1 LHERWWAG
9 FWHFKAF
16 LFFFD
21 YGISQLYPFLAFFSP
36 MVEQQL

>member
-1 LHERWWAG
+1 VG

-16 LFFFD
+16 LSFFD
-21 YGISQLYPFLAFFSP
+21 YGIPQLCAFLAFFSP